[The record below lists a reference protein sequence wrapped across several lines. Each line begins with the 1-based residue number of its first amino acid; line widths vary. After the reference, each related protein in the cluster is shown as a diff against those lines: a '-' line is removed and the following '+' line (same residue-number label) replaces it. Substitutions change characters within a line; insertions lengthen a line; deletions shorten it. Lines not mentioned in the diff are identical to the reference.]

1 MDKNKASGNYPVDV
15 VNVVDL
21 VNVID
26 DPCDDVVHWLQK
38 INESLKTKKETKDDC
53 TRAY

>member
-15 VNVVDL
+15 VNVV
-21 VNVID
+21 D

-38 INESLKTKKETKDDC
+38 INESLKTEKETKDD
-53 TRAY
+53 